1 MVTELAKHIPDVST
15 FAANLVVFLAA
26 IGAAVVGS
34 MAAVKKIKDGWVDL
48 TKATPATAE
57 ATTTKTQV
65 IGGLL
70 QDHYGSVM
78 MAENIRDLKGATEDM
93 KDAVCDN
100 TRELREIRHTLARM
114 MDRMDRR

>member
-26 IGAAVVGS
+26 VGAAVVGS

-48 TKATPATAE
+48 TKAPPGTSE
-57 ATTTKTQV
+57 VTTTKTQV
-65 IGGLL
+65 IGGML

-78 MAENIRDLKGATEDM
+78 MAENLRSLNGTNEDL
-93 KDAVCDN
+93 KDAVNEN
-100 TRELREIRHTLARM
+100 TRELREIRHTLDRM

>member
-26 IGAAVVGS
+26 VGAAVVGS

-48 TKATPATAE
+48 TKAPASAE
-57 ATTTKTQV
+57 VTTTKTQV
-65 IGGLL
+65 LGGLL

-78 MAENIRDLKGATEDM
+78 MADNLRNLNGTNEDLK
-93 KDAVCDN
+93 DAICDN
-100 TRELREIRHTLARM
+100 TRELREIRHTLDRM